1 MTKAYG
7 WGVRVNRK
15 EYFKLRLQNC
25 SLINQN
31 TMSPFLCTRP
41 NIIVF
46 YPHQPLFWTMK
57 REGAGM
63 HFIPFFEYAAI
74 LTLEIKKITLLFMII
89 SDKLFYFS

>member
-31 TMSPFLCTRP
+31 TISL
-41 NIIVF
+41 F
-46 YPHQPLFWTMK
+46 YAHALHYLILPPATPFWTMK

-63 HFIPFFEYAAI
+63 HFIPFVEYAVI
-74 LTLEIKKITLLFMII
+74 DT
-89 SDKLFYFS
+89 

>member
-31 TMSPFLCTRP
+31 TMSFCYAHALHYRILPPPTP
-41 NIIVF
+41 V
-46 YPHQPLFWTMK
+46 WTMK

-63 HFIPFFEYAAI
+63 HFIPFFEYAVI
-74 LTLEIKKITLLFMII
+74 DT
-89 SDKLFYFS
+89 

>member
-31 TMSPFLCTRP
+31 TMRVFYAHALHYR
-41 NIIVF
+41 F

>member
-31 TMSPFLCTRP
+31 TMSLFYAHALHNRILPPPTPFWGDEKGGGGHALYS
-41 NIIVF
+41 VF
-46 YPHQPLFWTMK
+46 LNMLL
-57 REGAGM
+57 
-63 HFIPFFEYAAI
+63 
-74 LTLEIKKITLLFMII
+74 LTLEIEK
-89 SDKLFYFS
+89 

>member
-31 TMSPFLCTRP
+31 TMSFFYAHALHYRILPPPTPFLDDEKGGGGHALYS
-41 NIIVF
+41 VF
-46 YPHQPLFWTMK
+46 
-57 REGAGM
+57 
-63 HFIPFFEYAAI
+63 
-74 LTLEIKKITLLFMII
+74 
-89 SDKLFYFS
+89 